1 MEESKAALPVVPPIV
16 DVTPARAFPL
26 PRWFAILQ
34 ALAVCGIPTQ
44 LLIVVA
50 LWSTT
55 DLIRLDSSGLHMGL
69 EFVATLM
76 FLDTALIALLIRV
89 FLELS
94 GENSRSIF
102 LGTRPVFGEMIRGL
116 LFVPVVFI
124 GVTVVVLGLRALVPG
139 LKTVEVNPLAQYM
152 QSPLDAAIFVFVVVL
167 GAGIKEE
174 LQRAFILHRFEQG
187 LGGIRLGLII
197 TTVAF
202 GVLHVT
208 QGIDAAIGIGLLG
221 LFWGVLYIKR
231 QSAVM
236 SMTNH
241 AAFDA
246 AQVVQY
252 FLARSFGL

>member
-1 MEESKAALPVVPPIV
+1 VAQPIV
-16 DVTPARAFPL
+16 EVTPRRVFPL

-34 ALAVCGIPTQ
+34 ALAVSGIPTQ
-44 LLIVVA
+44 VVIGAA
-50 LWSTT
+50 LFFTT
-55 DLIRLDSSGLHMGL
+55 DLAVLDSTGLHITL
-69 EFVATLM
+69 EFMATLM

-102 LGTRPVFGEMIRGL
+102 LGTRPVLGEMVRGL

-124 GVTVVVLGLRALVPG
+124 GVTLVVLTLRALIPG
-139 LKTVEVNPLAQYM
+139 LKTVDVNPLAQYM
-152 QSPLDAAIFVFVVVL
+152 QSPLDAAIFAFVVVL

-174 LQRAFILHRFEQG
+174 LQRAFILRRFEQG
-187 LGGIRLGLII
+187 LGGVRLGLII

-202 GVLHVT
+202 GVLHIT
-208 QGIDAAIGIGLLG
+208 QGVDAAIGIGLLG
-221 LFWGVLYIKR
+221 LFWGVLIIKR
-231 QSAVM
+231 RSAVM

-252 FLARSFGL
+252 YLAKSFGL